1 MLGRDGSEPRPHTTH
16 GDARARTL
24 APTSLCSPPR
34 YNCRTMAD
42 WARRLRLSR
51 EALINSAR
59 TAVATVASLLLA
71 RSLKL
76 PEFYW
81 APISTIVILLSTI
94 NPLTLAWQRF
104 AGTALGA
111 ALGALIAT
119 FFSSNWIVYGAGIFV
134 CGIVCS
140 FLRVGSAYR
149 FAAITLSI
157 VLLVAHERP
166 PWIVASH
173 RFVEVSLGIAVALL
187 TAEVWRVPGTEVGQ
201 IEESLLFLLLG
212 FDALLNE
219 LYQDAVVAQAAALR
233 EPINLPG
240 DLNWKA
246 HATTDVFACR
256 HGTSIHHCGA

>member
-1 MLGRDGSEPRPHTTH
+1 MVDSVKSPILGRESVMT
-16 GDARARTL
+16 
-24 APTSLCSPPR
+24 
-34 YNCRTMAD
+34 
-42 WARRLRLSR
+42 
-51 EALINSAR
+51 SAR
-59 TAVATVASLLLA
+59 IAVAALASLLLA

-81 APISTIVILLSTI
+81 APISTIVILLSTV

-111 ALGALIAT
+111 APAALIAT

-187 TAEVWRVPGTEVGQ
+187 TAEVWRVPGT
-201 IEESLLFLLLG
+201 
-212 FDALLNE
+212 
-219 LYQDAVVAQAAALR
+219 
-233 EPINLPG
+233 
-240 DLNWKA
+240 KA
-246 HATTDVFACR
+246 
-256 HGTSIHHCGA
+256 G